1 MCRAGMGRRA
11 QDILNSWSELEV
23 ECILR
28 DYGEESN
35 WQFLHKQIVKAWEMG
50 VLHSTGDLVKLIQKK
65 KCAIKKYFFSHSV
78 RILFGFCS

>member
-1 MCRAGMGRRA
+1 MGRRA
-11 QDILNSWSELEV
+11 EDMLNSWPELEV

-65 KCAIKKYFFSHSV
+65 CTISKYFSHSV
-78 RILFGFCS
+78 QILFAFCS